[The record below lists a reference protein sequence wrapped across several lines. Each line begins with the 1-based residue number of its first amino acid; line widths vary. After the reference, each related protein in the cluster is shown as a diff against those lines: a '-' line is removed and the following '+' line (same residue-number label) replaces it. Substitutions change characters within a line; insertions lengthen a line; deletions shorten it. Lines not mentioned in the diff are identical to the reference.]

1 MRICNVWLTLLLCRM
16 AGNGAVMHEWC
27 MAGGGFLACASASE
41 EDYDF
46 AGWVERL
53 GVSVLHLNI
62 LDCSGVAR
70 V

>member
-1 MRICNVWLTLLLCRM
+1 M
-16 AGNGAVMHEWC
+16 AGKGEVMHEWC

-62 LDCSGVAR
+62 FDCSGVAR